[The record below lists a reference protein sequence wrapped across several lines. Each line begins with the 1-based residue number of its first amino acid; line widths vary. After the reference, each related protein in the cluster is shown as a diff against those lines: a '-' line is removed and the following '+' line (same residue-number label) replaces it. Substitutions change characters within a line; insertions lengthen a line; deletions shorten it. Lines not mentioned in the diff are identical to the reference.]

1 MDIKKLQNI
10 DIKQVIEYA
19 RSLNIEQ
26 IREAVQ
32 TRPDL
37 IIKVV
42 LIGLTLF
49 SSMRILGSYSGTARK
64 LGTEIKTMQEKLD
77 AIEESKRI
85 QKEYDDFTANFPES
99 ILPDQLISTLSD
111 FAARH
116 NVQILSFNP
125 TTQPVQ
131 QKDAFMELAS
141 VEIHV
146 ASERY
151 EDLVL
156 FIKDIEDAPYTLRVD
171 QLSGQMGTK
180 TTARQTRQGK
190 TARPQEQKL
199 IEAKIEIGSVKL
211 KDAL

>member
-1 MDIKKLQNI
+1 MDIKKLQDI
-10 DIKQVIEYA
+10 DIKQVIQYV
-19 RSLNIEQ
+19 RGINIEQ
-26 IREAVQ
+26 IREVLQ

-37 IIKVV
+37 IIKAV

-49 SSMRILGSYSGTARK
+49 SSTRILGSYSGTARK

-85 QKEYDDFTANFPES
+85 QKEYDDFTADFPES
-99 ILPDQLISTLSD
+99 ILPDQLISTLSE

-125 TTQPVQ
+125 TTEPTKK
-131 QKDAFMELAS
+131 KDEFMEFAS

-171 QLSGQMGTK
+171 QLSGQMGTM
-180 TTARQTRQGK
+180 TTPRQTRQGK
-190 TARPQEQKL
+190 AAGPQEQKL